1 MEETSSQNKALI
13 VIFVTVLLN
22 SIGFGIII
30 PVMPQLIME
39 VSGQGLAEAA
49 IFNGWLMFSYAI
61 MQFFFAPLMGNL
73 SDRFGRRRVLM
84 LALAVFSIDFFIMA
98 WAPTLIW
105 LFAGRFVAGIAAS
118 TQGAANAYITDI
130 SAPDERAGRFGMLGA
145 AFGIGFLIGPV
156 LGGILGEYG
165 SRAPFIGGG
174 IIGLANL
181 TFAFFVLKESLPIE
195 RRRRFDLSRANPFS
209 AFKNVTANPLML
221 GLLLA
226 LFMYSLGHFVFPATW
241 AYYTIEKFSWSTAEI
256 GYSLGVV
263 GILMVL
269 VQGFLTKLAVPWIGA
284 YRITLL
290 GLCISALSYLG
301 YGLLPEGWMMYA
313 VMIPGALSGFAI
325 PAMQQLMTSY
335 VGDDSQGELQGLI
348 TSLYSLTAIIGPPMM
363 TYLFSYFTQPKS
375 QIYLPGAPF
384 IAAAVL
390 TGISVFILVLFP
402 LVAEKKYH
410 KV

>member
-1 MEETSSQNKALI
+1 MEEVHSHSKALV

-39 VSGQGLAEAA
+39 VSAGGLADAA
-49 IFNGWLMFSYAI
+49 ILNGWLMFSYAI

-73 SDRFGRRRVLM
+73 SDRFGRRKVLM

-98 WAPTLIW
+98 WAPTMIW
-105 LFAGRFVAGIAAS
+105 LFAGRFVAGVAAS
-118 TQGAANAYITDI
+118 TQGTANAYITDI
-130 SAPDERAGRFGMLGA
+130 SSPDERAGRFGMLGA

-165 SRAPFIGGG
+165 SRVPFIGGG
-174 IIGLANL
+174 IIGLTNL
-181 TFAFFVLKESLPIE
+181 TLAFFVLKESLPVE
-195 RRRRFDLSRANPFS
+195 KRRPFKPGRANPFS
-209 AFKNVTANPLML
+209 AFKNVTGNPLMF

-226 LFMYSLGHFVFPATW
+226 LFMYALGHFVFPATW

-290 GLCISALSYLG
+290 GMCISALSYLG
-301 YGLLPEGWMMYA
+301 YGLLPEGWMMYV
-313 VMIPGALSGFAI
+313 VMVPGALAGFTI

-363 TYLFSYFTQPKS
+363 TYLFSYFSQPGS
-375 QIYLPGAPF
+375 QFYLPGAPF
-384 IAAAVL
+384 IAAALL
-390 TGISVFILVLFP
+390 TGVSVVILFLFTRNT
-402 LVAEKKYH
+402 ASRYH
-410 KV
+410 KT